1 MLARIYRQDRDY
13 EKAFQMLRRDAELR
27 PESHHPWMRMA
38 NIQFEIATGVAHK
51 LIAYKPQN
59 LEEAI
64 KLMEKA
70 AKLTPSS
77 WGIRQDL
84 ALYYWLRGDLEKA
97 VENQRMVE
105 ELKRKN

>member
-1 MLARIYRQDRDY
+1 MRIRIHIALLLLCCISCNSEREAKSDLVDRGI
-13 EKAFQMLRRDAELR
+13 EAE
-27 PESHHPWMRMA
+27 
-38 NIQFEIATGVAHK
+38 IQFEIATGVDHS
-51 LIAYKPQN
+51 LSAYKPKN

-77 WGIRQDL
+77 WGVRQDL

-97 VENQRMVE
+97 VENQRMSE
-105 ELKRKN
+105 ELKRTN